1 MQGSKLATEKGSVS
15 DLACLLGFTA
25 RRIYQFAQDGMFSIE
40 DGKVN
45 LPEAVQSYIG
55 ALRRQVEGK
64 DEKAEEADK
73 DKRIAEA
80 KLKQANADI
89 AELELKE
96 LQGKMHRSEDV
107 ETIMMDILFSVR
119 SALKALPGRLAVDVA
134 AAENAAEASKIIE
147 REVHL
152 VMSELSEYKYDPA
165 RFKELVRERRKWER
179 KEAETDEED
188 S

>member
-1 MQGSKLATEKGSVS
+1 MQGSRLATEKGSVA
-15 DLACLLGFTA
+15 DLACLLGVSS
-25 RRIYQFAQDGMFSIE
+25 RRIYQLAQDGMFAIE

-45 LPEAVQSYIG
+45 LPEAVQTFIS
-55 ALRRQVEGK
+55 ALKKQVEGK
-64 DEKAEEADK
+64 DEKAAEADK

-89 AELELKE
+89 AELELRE
-96 LQGKMHRSEDV
+96 LQGKMHRAEDV
-107 ETIMMDILFSVR
+107 ETVTMDMLFSVR

-134 AAENAAEASKIIE
+134 AAQNAAEASKIIE

-152 VMSELSEYKYDPA
+152 VMSELSDYKYDPA
-165 RFKELVRERRKWER
+165 RYKELVRERRKWER
-179 KEAETDEED
+179 KEAESDEDE